1 MIPNIYQGKPIYAN
15 DIANLIAE
23 VKSNRITSVAG
34 GSFTRGIH
42 GTCLKLTGSGGGGGG
57 SGNIADLIR
66 HPYRVSY
73 KIGEKNPNKPND
85 AAPVFLYVEPIS
97 YLFGSMHYWDKITLN
112 DKVSGCTWNQSADIV
127 YIEVVWTDE
136 GVEYNLNCFSAQEN
150 PQWGGEIEAIPP
162 EVEGTAPTQKAARLI
177 LATITPQGDPN
188 SPENSTPL
196 LIEQHI
202 RTHLRLATSFGQ
214 DLVSQIYFD
223 AVVFADHA
231 STDPQERFRSA
242 FGNALTGWTVNF
254 GNGYS
259 SFAQSNV
266 EHIKNI
272 EFAVGDPNNE
282 KSSGFSL
289 IVGDLPQTDLFQLYS
304 AEESGDETIKVK
316 KIFGKWTEK
325 LEFGLNLQDGTGK
338 LLINDSGDPALS
350 LTRLDYD
357 IGIVA
362 NTMGYANE
370 GAARKAPI
378 ITLYSNT
385 DYIYLSLYGS
395 TKRAQFRIEDREVE
409 NPSKIEID
417 KWSIYGQGP
426 RGQIMFWSWENDL
439 EYKLEWN
446 GNYIKMQVKE
456 NGYNPKLTL
465 YRTEDK
471 VGIILDPS
479 GKYKPSATEAP
490 IVALFSDTD
499 YIYSTIY
506 GSQGQGQVGVR
517 DNSHLFKIEID
528 KWSIYGFGSEKENVF
543 WAGWEDDI
551 ELTLRRD
558 TGYIKCL
565 IDNDGNPNLDLYR
578 GDYLCG
584 ISLKLMGN
592 IPNPE
597 DRDAPLLNMFSNTAE
612 IYASIC
618 GSNSQAQICVKDPGT
633 LGYSLELEKWSI
645 RGRLGRDSI
654 QKELWMQWGQN
665 LEIKLTDGATDSSML
680 VHADYIQRKVGEVTS
695 YALFTPDGAG
705 TGDILYY
712 NADTE
717 QWQSA
722 GITPSEGDMLMFYN
736 NAWVRLEAGEDG
748 KVLTMLNGLP
758 HWTDNEGGL
767 PEGGI
772 PGDVLRMGENG
783 PYWENTSICY

>member
-1 MIPNIYQGKPIYAN
+1 
-15 DIANLIAE
+15 
-23 VKSNRITSVAG
+23 
-34 GSFTRGIH
+34 
-42 GTCLKLTGSGGGGGG
+42 LTTQAGGG
-57 SGNIADLIR
+57 SVDTNSLWDVTLSPHPDKEGKYLVNI
-66 HPYRVSY
+66 
-73 KIGEKNPNKPND
+73 KNLGLVFNSIHYSD
-85 AAPVFLYVEPIS
+85 AVTPINNIN
-97 YLFGSMHYWDKITLN
+97 GVTW
-112 DKVSGCTWNQSADIV
+112 SGDFD
-127 YIEVVWTDE
+127 VVWAQLHWGEE
-136 GVEYNLNCFSAQEN
+136 GFGISVECGSN
-150 PQWGGEIEAIPP
+150 PDAYFGTG
-162 EVEGTAPTQKAARLI
+162 EVEFELAEENWPPPQTHARLV
-177 LATITPQGDPN
+177 LATITPGEAGPPGQPPSPPVVKKLIN
-188 SPENSTPL
+188 SN
-196 LIEQHI
+196 
-202 RTHLRLATSFGQ
+202 LRATTSFAFDQTNGA
-214 DLVSQIYFD
+214 YFE
-223 AVVFADHA
+223 AVVIAAHA
-231 STDPQERFRSA
+231 SVNPTERFRWA
-242 FGNALTGWTVNF
+242 AGNNVKGWDYLL
-254 GNGYS
+254 GKGYS
-259 SFAQSNV
+259 SFSQYSVDNV
-266 EHIKNI
+266 RAMEI
-272 EFAVGDPNNE
+272 AVGDPT
-282 KSSGFSL
+282 KPDASGFTL
-289 IVGDLPQTDLFQLYS
+289 IVGDANTGTDLFQLYS
-304 AEESGDETIKVK
+304 GEGSEQK

-325 LEFGLNLQDGTGK
+325 LEFGLNLQDATGK
-338 LLINDSGDPALS
+338 LLINDSGDPELS

-362 NTMGYANE
+362 NTMGYANQDS
-370 GAARKAPI
+370 GKKAPI
-378 ITLYSNT
+378 LTLFSNT

-395 TKRAQFRIEDREVE
+395 NSRAQFRIEDREVD

-426 RGQIMFWSWENDL
+426 KGQIMFWSWQDDL

-446 GNYIKMQVKE
+446 GNFIKMQVEE

-465 YRTEDK
+465 YRTEDQ

-479 GKYKPSATEAP
+479 GKYEPSATEAP
-490 IVALFSDTD
+490 IVALFSNTD
-499 YIYSTIY
+499 YVYSTIY

-517 DNSHLFKIEID
+517 DNSDLFKIEID

-558 TGYIKCL
+558 TAYIKCL
-565 IDNDGNPNLDLYR
+565 IDSDGNPNLDLR
-578 GDYLCG
+578 RDDYLCG
-584 ISLKLMGN
+584 ISLMLMGN

-597 DRDAPLLNMFSNTAE
+597 DRDAPLLTMFSNTAE

-633 LGYSLELEKWSI
+633 IGYSLELEKWSI
-645 RGRLGRDSI
+645 RGKFGGST
-654 QKELWMQWGQN
+654 QKEIWMQWGQD
-665 LEIKLTDGATDSSML
+665 LGIKLTDGGTDSSML

-717 QWQSA
+717 QWQNA

-758 HWTDNEGGL
+758 HWTDNEGGGGL

-772 PGDVLRMGENG
+772 PGDVLRMGANG